1 MGQERMPADPK
12 ARGTTRAGHLRRGWF
27 DPVAGRLARMD
38 PAQREIAVSAMLLA
52 ALFGAGIV
60 GYVSIEGWS
69 AMDAFYMTFITLTT
83 IGFAEVR
90 PLSDAGKL
98 FTIAISI
105 FGIGTV
111 AYIAT
116 RAVQVLVTTHRFRGR
131 YMQRQL
137 DRLAGHYI
145 VCGYGRLGSRIVE
158 DLRGSGRPVAVIELA
173 DEPTRR
179 LREAGV
185 PHLQQS
191 AEDDDA
197 LLNAGLLRARGLVL
211 TLPED
216 SDNVFVA
223 LTARSLRPTPAVP
236 PGAQPDF
243 SDPDRLLI
251 VARTNEH
258 KNVRKLLRAGV
269 DKVISPYEI
278 GADRMAQTILRP
290 NVDRFLEQ
298 VMNVGALDLE
308 MEEVPI
314 GPGSLLD
321 GETLR
326 SIGFR
331 SRFDVIVVAVLTD
344 VDGDGHPDWRFN
356 PGADARL
363 KAGDVLIVL
372 GDQPAIEALR
382 QGVATG

>member
-1 MGQERMPADPK
+1 MAETPR
-12 ARGTTRAGHLRRGWF
+12 RAGPPGASERGRLRRGLF
-27 DPVAGRLARMD
+27 DPVAARLARLD
-38 PAQREIAVSAMLLA
+38 AAQREIVVSAMLLA
-52 ALFGAGIV
+52 ALFVAGTA
-60 GYVSIEGWS
+60 GYVAIEGWG
-69 AMDAFYMTFITLTT
+69 AMDAFYMTFITLST
-83 IGFAEVR
+83 IGFSEVR

-98 FTIAISI
+98 FTVAISI

-116 RAVQVLVTTHRFRGR
+116 RTVQFLVTTHRFRGR

-137 DRLAGHYI
+137 DRLDDHYI

-158 DLRGSGRPVAVIELA
+158 DLVKADRAVAVLDHA

-179 LREAGV
+179 LRASGI
-185 PHLQQS
+185 PHLQAS
-191 AEDDDA
+191 AEDDEA
-197 LLNAGLLRARGLVL
+197 LLSAGLKRARGLVL
-211 TLPED
+211 SLPND

-223 LTARSLRPTPAVP
+223 LTARSLRPSPAAP
-236 PGAQPDF
+236 RGADLDYA
-243 SDPDRLLI
+243 DPERLLI

-298 VMNVGALDLE
+298 VMNVGALDFE

-314 GPGSLLD
+314 GARSLLD

-326 SIGFR
+326 STRFR
-331 SRFDVIVVAVLTD
+331 DRFDVIVVAVLTD
-344 VDGDGHPDWRFN
+344 DEGDGVPDWHFN
-356 PGADARL
+356 PGADSKLR
-363 KAGDVLIVL
+363 AGDVLIVL
-372 GDQPAIEALR
+372 GTTSGIDQLREALA
-382 QGVATG
+382 GDA

>member
-1 MGQERMPADPK
+1 MPTPSAPTPDPQTRRA
-12 ARGTTRAGHLRRGWF
+12 ARRSRLRRGLF
-27 DPVAGRLARMD
+27 DPVASRLARMD
-38 PAQREIAVSAMLLA
+38 PAQREIVASGMMLALLFAV
-52 ALFGAGIV
+52 GIV
-60 GYVSIEGWS
+60 GYVAIEGWRP
-69 AMDAFYMTFITLTT
+69 MDAFYMTFITLTT
-83 IGFAEVR
+83 IGFAEVY

-98 FTIAISI
+98 FTIGISI

-116 RAVQVLVTTHRFRGR
+116 RAVQFLVTTHRFRGR

-137 DRLAGHYI
+137 DRLDGHYI

-158 DLRGSGRPVAVIELA
+158 DLLQAERPVAVIETA
-173 DEPTRR
+173 DEPSRR
-179 LREAGV
+179 LRESGI
-185 PHLQQS
+185 PHLQAS

-211 TLPED
+211 SLPED

-236 PGAQPDF
+236 PGAQPDYA
-243 SDPDRLLI
+243 DPDRLLV
-251 VARTNEH
+251 VARTNEQ
-258 KNVRKLLRAGV
+258 KNVRKLARAGV

-290 NVDRFLEQ
+290 NVDRFLER
-298 VMNVGALDLE
+298 VLNVGALDLE

-326 SIGFR
+326 SVGFR

-344 VDGDGHPDWRFN
+344 LDGDGHPDWRFN
-356 PGADARL
+356 PGADSKLR
-363 KAGDVLIVL
+363 AGDVLIVL
-372 GDQPAIEALR
+372 GDQAATKGLREA
-382 QGVATG
+382 VAA